1 MKDSIVIRWKC
12 KGQHFGYPKC
22 CINSFCTEVV
32 LRSQR
37 RASNNTGFIPCKKH
51 SRLINLRKI
60 TLKSLIR
67 DRMEPK
73 HFQG

>member
-1 MKDSIVIRWKC
+1 MKDSIRIHWRC

-22 CINSFCTEVV
+22 CIDSFCNQAV

-37 RASNNTGFIPCKKH
+37 RAGNFSGFIPCKKH
-51 SRLINLRKI
+51 TKLILLKKI
-60 TLKSLIR
+60 TLASLIR

-73 HFQG
+73 HFKS